1 MHNVCAAGHIFGR
14 RISGGVGRNGIA
26 FSFFCGCITACG
38 FQVDLKFSAGFIGR
52 RAVKDL
58 ILLMNLHFS
67 FDDLLFY
74 CYLDF
79 IVFQTVV
86 SGFCPYRIYGTVNQI
101 SAGWRNF
108 TNRPVIAANV
118 LFRHKLA
125 SRVCGVLIDQVIS
138 SIHTVD
144 RARKRGV
151 ALRSTGRAVAL
162 RDRGRPLFED
172 VRKGNSRGFIGLD
185 RDGLRLRLHV
195 LVGGELRHGQYSAVL
210 QIRDGDRAVRAGLHR
225 GVHAVPCDVEAHTG
239 YHPVLRGLDD
249 LQRTVHFDVDVERY
263 VGGVSA
269 SKSAGGNILTNCV
282 FVIESSSQIDKL
294 TIHIVAKHNCSVF
307 FWGACS
313 FKGNGITLFCHRN
326 PCCIGGR
333 GILITGKCSCCIC
346 QRYGFAYL
354 HSHCLTVDAGRCIKL
369 VYFRENSLFEGVIGR
384 LRGDVIHAAY
394 GAGDRDAGC
403 TDEAAA
409 KAVDGFPDKELRV
422 KLRHILC
429 GYVNRIPV
437 VVYGAAPFDI
447 GNIFIA
453 APVVDESQSILL
465 FFCQILLRIAVVI
478 A

>member
-1 MHNVCAAGHIFGR
+1 M
-14 RISGGVGRNGIA
+14 
-26 FSFFCGCITACG
+26 
-38 FQVDLKFSAGFIGR
+38 
-52 RAVKDL
+52 
-58 ILLMNLHFS
+58 
-67 FDDLLFY
+67 
-74 CYLDF
+74 
-79 IVFQTVV
+79 
-86 SGFCPYRIYGTVNQI
+86 
-101 SAGWRNF
+101 
-108 TNRPVIAANV
+108 
-118 LFRHKLA
+118 
-125 SRVCGVLIDQVIS
+125 
-138 SIHTVD
+138 
-144 RARKRGV
+144 
-151 ALRSTGRAVAL
+151 
-162 RDRGRPLFED
+162 
-172 VRKGNSRGFIGLD
+172 
-185 RDGLRLRLHV
+185 
-195 LVGGELRHGQYSAVL
+195 
-210 QIRDGDRAVRAGLHR
+210 
-225 GVHAVPCDVEAHTG
+225 
-239 YHPVLRGLDD
+239 
-249 LQRTVHFDVDVERY
+249 
-263 VGGVSA
+263 
-269 SKSAGGNILTNCV
+269 

-447 GNIFIA
+447 GDVFIPPPIIDKSEFCQLLFCQFSLGIPAVVSQSERNAMLYTIGNPTVNTLATPAVHILYIRLIPDIHDIGRAGFGDGNVVRIENGGIQPGFFGDLNERLIDSLAAVDRSKLAVLADIA
-453 APVVDESQSILL
+453 AVLL
-465 FFCQILLRIAVVI
+465 EKFFKVLLGVCAVLCDIHHGIDLAAV
-478 A
+478 